1 MIYCV
6 WYPSGGFG
14 HFINSVLS
22 THGKNFVRPVNK
34 TIEFSKNGNA
44 HSVELVAPKY
54 QHDSKYYNFN
64 PKQRTKNYSVLI
76 DNGINNEGEKF
87 RDSFP
92 NAEVIKICYSD
103 KSWPI
108 VARTMIDKAMNSSLT
123 EQLSLDQDLWSQDTK
138 WSQREK
144 YFLFLRDHHLRKQW
158 KPSTHAYNI
167 FIEDMLTYVSM
178 TRVLLKANIRTN
190 EFNDLWNRWYAA
202 NYLYIRPIVSA
213 QEIIKDIKQGNNKSL
228 AEITDVWEQAVIYY
242 FLWVEFNQEVPHNDY
257 ADFFNET
264 DTIKAWLRL

>member
-1 MIYCV
+1 
-6 WYPSGGFG
+6 
-14 HFINSVLS
+14 
-22 THGKNFVRPVNK
+22 
-34 TIEFSKNGNA
+34 
-44 HSVELVAPKY
+44 
-54 QHDSKYYNFN
+54 
-64 PKQRTKNYSVLI
+64 
-76 DNGINNEGEKF
+76 
-87 RDSFP
+87 
-92 NAEVIKICYSD
+92 
-103 KSWPI
+103 
-108 VARTMIDKAMNSSLT
+108 
-123 EQLSLDQDLWSQDTK
+123 
-138 WSQREK
+138 
-144 YFLFLRDHHLRKQW
+144 
-158 KPSTHAYNI
+158 
-167 FIEDMLTYVSM
+167 MLTYVSM